1 MRWFR
6 RASRSAHGYF
16 LTLVA
21 TTGAGVFMA
30 ATAVK
35 SVSLFT
41 TGNLTSSRLLAY

>member
-6 RASRSAHGYF
+6 APVAVRMGI

-30 ATAVK
+30 VTALK
-35 SVSLFT
+35 SVSLVT